1 MRADTRL
8 FRTLGDPRLGWL
20 AYLIAL
26 AVGLIAG
33 AIAVLLLAT
42 LS

>member
-8 FRTLGDPRLGWL
+8 FRTLGDPRFGWS

-33 AIAVLLLAT
+33 AIAVLVLAA
-42 LS
+42 LG